1 MSWQIKIAKRVLKQV
16 KKIPKKDAQRLS
28 IILQSMSENPY
39 RGDLDN
45 LKGEENTW
53 RRRVGAY
60 RIIYE
65 IFPKQKMVFIED
77 IRRRTSTTYRRYRR

>member
-1 MSWQIKIAKRVLKQV
+1 MSWEIKIAKRVLKQV

-39 RGDLDN
+39 RGDLDK

-77 IRRRTSTTYRRYRR
+77 IRRRTSTTYRR